1 MKTRSSN
8 NNFTWCAKQVSR
20 KKYNNEAPVKLEQ
33 IVDNDRVGDSVLCTV
48 MIFKAS

>member
-1 MKTRSSN
+1 MLLGVQNGFRE
-8 NNFTWCAKQVSR
+8 
-20 KKYNNEAPVKLEQ
+20 KKYNNEAPVKLKQ